1 MKYNDLIDY
10 TVLRLEDEHFESLKV
25 SLVDRGYINF
35 SVLDDSE
42 ITKAILSEKIC
53 DYFEKVELKTLD
65 PLDKQVKNFCRT
77 LDTIVSGKILKV
89 TKAHPNPSRARRYYE
104 HVKELPRKKDLTI
117 GELMDYSRVMFCL
130 YNAIIENK
138 GAEITNFDYTLST
151 INTTNILGSLIKEQN
166 NFVKQ
171 FKGMFESKEEYTSE
185 RGILVLAI
193 IILNKLLANRIF
205 GDYYHD

>member
-1 MKYNDLIDY
+1 MEYNELIDY
-10 TVLRLEDEHFESLKV
+10 TVMKLEDEHFENLKA

-35 SVLDDSE
+35 LVLDDSE

-77 LDTIVSGKILKV
+77 LDTIVSGKVLKV
-89 TKAHPNPSRARRYYE
+89 TKANPNPSRARRYYE

-130 YNAIIENK
+130 YNAIIENQ
-138 GAEITNFDYTLST
+138 GVEITNFDYRLST